1 MAIDLLNV
9 GLSLLSGAGG
19 ALLLEVWWKPRHA
32 RKRAA
37 VLLRAEIQENRDFIQ
52 ARLPEMDE
60 RTRIRRDLLLPKV
73 APDAAVSDLGYF
85 PLPLAQ
91 R

>member
-19 ALLLEVWWKPRHA
+19 ALLLEVWWKPRQA

-60 RTRIRRDLLLPKV
+60 RTRRE
-73 APDAAVSDLGYF
+73 
-85 PLPLAQ
+85 
-91 R
+91 